1 MSQAAPATLMLLPG
15 LNCDAAVWAPQLDH
29 LKGQVRCA
37 IPAWG
42 LRDSLVEMAQ
52 QVLQEAPTER
62 FNLAGHSMGGRVA
75 LHVMRLAPQRVQR
88 LALLSTGT
96 HPLAQGAA
104 GEKEIQGR
112 MDLLKIAREQ
122 GMRAMAQSWA
132 RGMVH
137 PDRLDTP
144 LYEAVLDMLERG
156 SAAQFAAQINALL
169 NRPDATDLL
178 PTIQCPTL
186 VLTGREDSWA
196 GPAQHEAMAAA
207 IPGATLTIVEHCGH
221 MCTMEQPEAISQ
233 ALAQWL
239 AQPV

>member
-1 MSQAAPATLMLLPG
+1 MTLPTLMLLPG
-15 LNCDAAVWAPQLDH
+15 LNCDAEVWQSQIEALQH
-29 LKGQVRCA
+29 QVNGHV
-37 IPAWG
+37 PAWG
-42 LRDSLVEMAQ
+42 LRDSLHNMAE

-75 LHVMRLAPQRVQR
+75 LQVMRLAPQRVLR

-96 HPLAQGAA
+96 HPLPEGAA
-104 GEKEIQGR
+104 GQKERQGR
-112 MDLLKIAREQ
+112 MDLLQIARAQ

-144 LYEAVLDMLERG
+144 LYEAVLAMLERG
-156 SAAQFAAQINALL
+156 SAEQFAAQIKALL
-169 NRPDATDLL
+169 NRPDAADLL
-178 PTIQCPTL
+178 PAIACPTL

-196 GPAQHEAMAAA
+196 GPAQHETMAAA

-239 AQPV
+239 AQPG